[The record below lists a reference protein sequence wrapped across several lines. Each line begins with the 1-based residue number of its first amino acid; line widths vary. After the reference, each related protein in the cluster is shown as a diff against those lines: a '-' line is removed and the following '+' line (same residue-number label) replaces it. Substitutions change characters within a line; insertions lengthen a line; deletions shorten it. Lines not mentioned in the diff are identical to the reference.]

1 MKKNLHDRI
10 LKGEPNEQ
18 HLSTIPKS
26 CFFFTKPQNQLQKKK
41 KRTKPQKQK
50 CTL

>member
-10 LKGEPNEQ
+10 LKGEPKEQ

-26 CFFFTKPQNQLQKKK
+26 CPFQ
-41 KRTKPQKQK
+41 
-50 CTL
+50 